1 MHRRGII
8 MLAALA
14 AFAAGAY
21 AQSQTIRFG
30 GVARNFILHA
40 PAGITK
46 PPLVFVL
53 HGSGMSGQ
61 QEVDLTKMNAVS
73 DKEKFLVVY
82 PDAINNSWNTSA
94 ATDFEFL
101 LAIIDTLDAKYHLD
115 RDRVYASGFSQGG
128 VMAYH
133 IGCRYADKFAA
144 IAPVSGR
151 IQETCTPKRPIPM
164 LAIFGTKDVLTPANF
179 LKDVMIISDFDG
191 CPKTPAV
198 TRPYPAGNASST
210 VTQLRFGPCKDGIEV
225 WADSVQGG
233 PHEWPMD
240 AKTKMN
246 GSEEVWGFFK
256 KWTLQGSATSARPSP
271 EVRRVRISAA
281 FAAGSVRL
289 QGVETGSRIRIFDHQ
304 GRIVSETKAGEGE
317 IPFRGG
323 TSGVYQVVADGKG
336 WSSSALM
343 PAIP

>member
-1 MHRRGII
+1 MRRGIAI
-8 MLAALA
+8 FAALAALA
-14 AFAAGAY
+14 AGAF

-30 GVARNFILHA
+30 GVARTFVLHA
-40 PAGITK
+40 PAGMAK

-101 LAIIDTLDAKYHLD
+101 LAIVDSLDAKYHLD

-151 IQETCTPKRPIPM
+151 IQETCVPKRPIPM
-164 LAIFGTKDVLTPANF
+164 LAIFGTKDVLTPADF

-198 TRPYPAGNASST
+198 TRPYPAGNANSV
-210 VTQLRFGPCKDGIEV
+210 VTQLRFGPCKDGVEV

-233 PHEWPMD
+233 PHEWPID
-240 AKTKMN
+240 TKTKMN

-256 KWTLQGSATSARPSP
+256 KWTLQGPAASARPSP
-271 EVRRVRISAA
+271 EVPLPRISASY
-281 FAAGSVRL
+281 AGGSLRL
-289 QGVETGSRIRIFDHQ
+289 EGIDAGSRIRIFDHL
-304 GRIVSETKAGEGE
+304 GRLVFRSKAEAGE
-317 IPFRGG
+317 IPFRGRP
-323 TSGVYQVVADGKG
+323 SGVYRVLADVNG
-336 WSSSALM
+336 SMRALVL
-343 PAIP
+343 AIP